1 VKWLAFLGD
10 TGYQFLLSLNPFIN
24 FVRRRFGLGY
34 WSLSAYV
41 KQRVKDAVSFI
52 GKFEAA
58 VAKYAERYRV
68 EAVLCGHIHSVSSR
82 VFSNMTYYTC
92 GDWVETC
99 SALVEHLDGRIEIVR
114 KFDPRVHV
122 PVMASTSLVDA
133 IA

>member
-1 VKWLAFLGD
+1 MLVTSSCFRLIRSSISFAGA
-10 TGYQFLLSLNPFIN
+10 S
-24 FVRRRFGLGY
+24 GLGY

-41 KQRVKDAVSFI
+41 KQRVTDAVSFI

-58 VAKYAERYRV
+58 VVKYAERYRV
-68 EAVLCGHIHSVSSR
+68 EAVLCGHIHSVSIR
-82 VFSNMTYYTC
+82 EFGNITYYNC

-114 KFDPRVHV
+114 ELDPRIRA
-122 PVMASTSLVDA
+122 PVMASTPLIDA